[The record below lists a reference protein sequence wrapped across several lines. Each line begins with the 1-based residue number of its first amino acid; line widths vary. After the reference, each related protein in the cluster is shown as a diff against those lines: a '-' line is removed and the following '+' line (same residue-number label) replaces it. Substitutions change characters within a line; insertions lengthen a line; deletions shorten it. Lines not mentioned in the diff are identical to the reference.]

1 MKQLILLFLFTSSLL
16 LAKGDIHLY
25 SLSNVDFKVNPN
37 KIESTLQ
44 KSGFVIAK
52 NTEMTGPFKKQFA
65 KTKYQI
71 FSLLTIYHPKHSI
84 DLLKKSAISGLFTPF
99 TIGIYQE
106 KDDKSLHLAFLTAKA
121 QADILNYQRTNPLQT
136 KIEKEII
143 AALSSAY
150 PNMKHSYSKSVLEKE
165 GNLITSYTKT
175 LEKDDDWEEIKEEV
189 ELLIEENLK
198 PAGFIMANYTDIN
211 YDLTEEEEE
220 VESDYH
226 YYGAYSICKLEVI
239 YTVALTNPEASAFA
253 PCTMIVYQNKK
264 ENKVVIAYPSVYN
277 WIRSSKITSEPAK
290 KALYKAQKAFE
301 TLLKEA
307 SE

>member
-1 MKQLILLFLFTSSLL
+1 
-16 LAKGDIHLY
+16 
-25 SLSNVDFKVNPN
+25 
-37 KIESTLQ
+37 
-44 KSGFVIAK
+44 
-52 NTEMTGPFKKQFA
+52 
-65 KTKYQI
+65 
-71 FSLLTIYHPKHSI
+71 
-84 DLLKKSAISGLFTPF
+84 
-99 TIGIYQE
+99 
-106 KDDKSLHLAFLTAKA
+106 
-121 QADILNYQRTNPLQT
+121 
-136 KIEKEII
+136 
-143 AALSSAY
+143 
-150 PNMKHSYSKSVLEKE
+150 MKHSYSKSVLEKE